1 MVNMRIPVHGFQS
14 LVRSHKLSA
23 KSLSTCPVTGTRSEK
38 NEVESKNGK
47 SRPYSEIPGP
57 KIYPLLGSLLD
68 FKDNGAS
75 LLKSSQTYY
84 QKYGMIAKQNL
95 TGDEVIIYDPREF
108 IKGDDLLHTCLHI
121 HILQT
126 NGIRLQHSNLQY
138 IEQRENIPMQ
148 WRAISGRFRNIL

>member
-1 MVNMRIPVHGFQS
+1 MRISVHGLQS

-38 NEVESKNGK
+38 NELESKYGK

-84 QKYGMIAKQNL
+84 EKYGMIAKQNL

-108 IKGDDLLHTCLHI
+108 IKGDDLLHTCLYMYMQ
-121 HILQT
+121 QT
-126 NGIRLQHSNLQY
+126 NGISHVHYNLQC
-138 IEQRENIPMQ
+138 IEQRESIPMQ
-148 WRAISGRFRNIL
+148 WRAISGRLRNTL